1 MGQERRPTADRRP
14 LQEQEQGPGARGQ
27 GLEEERSAL
36 EPGTWNLTPLP
47 AVGGRRAVIQAELA
61 WHEQEAHRRYSLD
74 ELLYDPPAFDA
85 VVGPAIDFLAAAP
98 GERVLDMG
106 CGEGK
111 ETYALAE
118 RGLTVIST
126 DLSHVQLA
134 RARERVR
141 DALPD
146 ARAHFVQANAEE
158 LPFAAGAFRVIY
170 GKAILHHLDLNLAAA
185 EVDRLLTQGGRATFA
200 EPLARHPIIV
210 LGRRLT
216 PRLRTRDERPFGL
229 ADMDRFAGRF
239 AQRETDAHF
248 LLAPLAYFLRLLP
261 GGEALFRRAHERLA
275 QLDGRLFAQ
284 FDALRAFAWYGVVR
298 LRK

>member
-1 MGQERRPTADRRP
+1 MTTEHA
-14 LQEQEQGPGARGQ
+14 
-27 GLEEERSAL
+27 
-36 EPGTWNLTPLP
+36 
-47 AVGGRRAVIQAELA
+47 GRRDVIQAELA

-111 ETYALAE
+111 ETYVLAE

-141 DALPD
+141 DGLPD

-158 LPFAAGAFRVIY
+158 LPFVAGAFRVIY
-170 GKAILHHLDLNLAAA
+170 GKAILHHLDLDLAAA
-185 EVDRLLTQGGRATFA
+185 EVDRLLLPGGRATFA
-200 EPLARHPIIV
+200 EPLPRHPIIV
-210 LGRRLT
+210 FGRRLT
-216 PRLRTRDERPFGL
+216 PRLRTKDERPFGL
-229 ADMDRFAGRF
+229 AEMDRFGG
-239 AQRETDAHF
+239 HF
-248 LLAPLAYFLRLLP
+248 TSRATQPFFLFAPLAYLLRLLP
-261 GGEALFRRAHERLA
+261 GGEGAFRTVHDWLA
-275 QLDGRLFAQ
+275 RLDGRLFRRYPW
-284 FDALRAFAWYGVVR
+284 LRDWAWYGVAR
-298 LRK
+298 IEK

>member
-1 MGQERRPTADRRP
+1 MTTEHA
-14 LQEQEQGPGARGQ
+14 
-27 GLEEERSAL
+27 
-36 EPGTWNLTPLP
+36 
-47 AVGGRRAVIQAELA
+47 GRRDVIQAELA

-111 ETYALAE
+111 ETYALAG

-141 DALPD
+141 DGLPD
-146 ARAHFVQANAEE
+146 ARAYFVQANAEE

-170 GKAILHHLDLNLAAA
+170 GKAILHHLDLDLAAA
-185 EVDRLLTQGGRATFA
+185 EVDRLLPPGGRATFA
-200 EPLARHPIIV
+200 EPLPRHPIIV

-229 ADMDRFAGRF
+229 AEMDRFAVHF
-239 AQRETDAHF
+239 ASRATQPFF
-248 LLAPLAYFLRLLP
+248 LFAPLAYLLRLLP
-261 GGEALFRRAHERLA
+261 GGEGAFRMVHDWLA
-275 QLDGRLFAQ
+275 RLDGRLFRRYAW
-284 FDALRAFAWYGVVR
+284 LRDWAWYAVAR
-298 LRK
+298 IEK

>member
-1 MGQERRPTADRRP
+1 MTTEHTSRRD
-14 LQEQEQGPGARGQ
+14 
-27 GLEEERSAL
+27 
-36 EPGTWNLTPLP
+36 
-47 AVGGRRAVIQAELA
+47 VIQAELA

-126 DLSHVQLA
+126 DLSYVQLA

-141 DALPD
+141 DGLPD

-170 GKAILHHLDLNLAAA
+170 GKAILHHLDLALAAA
-185 EVDRLLTQGGRATFA
+185 EVDRLLPPGGRATFA
-200 EPLARHPIIV
+200 EPLPHHPIIR

-216 PRLRTRDERPFGL
+216 PRLRTKDERPFDL
-229 ADMDRFAGRF
+229 AEMERFGGRF
-239 AQRETDAHF
+239 ARQVTQPFF
-248 LLAPLAYFLRLLP
+248 LFAPLSYLVRLLP
-261 GGEALFRRAHERLA
+261 DGEVAFQAVHAWLA
-275 QLDGRLFAQ
+275 QLDGRF
-284 FDALRAFAWYGVVR
+284 FRRYPWLRDWAWYGVAR
-298 LRK
+298 IEK

>member
-1 MGQERRPTADRRP
+1 MREENRNTEKRGGKTRRDA
-14 LQEQEQGPGARGQ
+14 
-27 GLEEERSAL
+27 EEESFDSSSASLPSSLRVSPRSS
-36 EPGTWNLTPLP
+36 P
-47 AVGGRRAVIQAELA
+47 ARREVIQAELA

-85 VVGPAIDFLAAAP
+85 VIGPAIDFLAAVP

-111 ETYALAE
+111 ETYELAA

-141 DALPD
+141 DGLPD

-170 GKAILHHLDLNLAAA
+170 GKAILHHLDLDLAAA
-185 EVDRLLTQGGRATFA
+185 EVDRLLQPGGRATFA
-200 EPLARHPIIV
+200 EPLARHPIIR

-216 PRLRTRDERPFGL
+216 PRLRTKDERPFGL
-229 ADMDRFAGRF
+229 EQMDRFAGHF
-239 AQRETDAHF
+239 AQRETDTHF
-248 LLAPLAYFLRLLP
+248 LLAPLAYFMRLLP
-261 GGEALFRRAHERLA
+261 GGETAFQQAHRLLA
-275 QLDGRLFAQ
+275 RLDRRLFDL
-284 FDALRAFAWYGVVR
+284 FGSLRELAWYGVVR